1 MNGFGSIVSA
11 HAVVR
16 KRVICIQLFI
26 PGMSQRLLKAAN
38 VACGGHVSH
47 TLAAY
52 MRRNIPPLQ
61 TLVCFDAA
69 ARHESY
75 TRAAQELSVTQ
86 SAVSRQI
93 ASLENFL
100 GVALFRRT
108 RHGVA
113 LTASGAAYARQITR
127 RLEAMERDT
136 LDAMS
141 RHGEGGALSL
151 AAVPTFA
158 TRWLIPR
165 LPDFAKQQP
174 DVVVHIETRTRPFL
188 FADAEFDAA
197 LYAGTPAQVANW
209 AGTQALLLLHEAVV
223 PVCSPQLLQAH
234 TLKRK
239 AVTPDAIARLPLL
252 QQSTRADGW
261 RQWFDAQQ
269 VAAPNARGGPR
280 YELFSM
286 LATAAAHG
294 LGVALIPTMLIE
306 DELAR
311 GDLVVAC
318 DKPLSGE
325 RNYYL
330 VTPDQGNDR
339 PLVKVFGAWLK
350 GQVD

>member
-1 MNGFGSIVSA
+1 
-11 HAVVR
+11 
-16 KRVICIQLFI
+16 
-26 PGMSQRLLKAAN
+26 
-38 VACGGHVSH
+38 
-47 TLAAY
+47 
-52 MRRNIPPLQ
+52 MRRAIPPLQ

-93 ASLENFL
+93 ATLETFL

-113 LTASGAAYARQITR
+113 LTARGATYARQITK
-127 RLEAMERDT
+127 RLQAMERDT
-136 LDAMS
+136 LDAMA
-141 RHGEGGALSL
+141 HQGEGGSLAL

-165 LPDFAKQQP
+165 LSDFARQQP

-188 FADAEFDAA
+188 FSDAEFDAA
-197 LYAGTPAQVANW
+197 LYAGTPAQVASW
-209 AGTQALLLLHEAVV
+209 AGTRAVLLLREDVV
-223 PVCSPQLLQAH
+223 PVCSPTLLPH
-234 TLKRK
+234 GK
-239 AVTPDAIARLPLL
+239 AVAAAAVEKLPLL
-252 QQSTRADGW
+252 QQSTRPDGW

-269 VAAPNARGGPR
+269 VDAPQARSGPR

-286 LATAAAHG
+286 LANAATHG
-294 LGVALIPTMLIE
+294 LGVALMPTMLIE

-330 VTPDQGNDR
+330 VTPEQENDR
-339 PLVKVFGAWLK
+339 PLLNVFGDWLK
-350 GQVD
+350 GQVHDAGKR

>member
-1 MNGFGSIVSA
+1 
-11 HAVVR
+11 
-16 KRVICIQLFI
+16 
-26 PGMSQRLLKAAN
+26 
-38 VACGGHVSH
+38 
-47 TLAAY
+47 
-52 MRRNIPPLQ
+52 MRRKIPPLQ

-75 TRAAQELSVTQ
+75 TRAAQELALTQ

-93 ASLENFL
+93 GTLEAFL

-113 LTASGAAYARQITR
+113 LTASGAAYARQITK

-136 LDAMS
+136 LDAMA
-141 RHGEGGALSL
+141 HQGEGGSLAL

-165 LPDFAKQQP
+165 LPAFAALQP

-209 AGTQALLLLHEAVV
+209 AGTRALLLLHEDVV
-223 PVCSPQLLQAH
+223 PVCSPKLLPRGTPVAPA
-234 TLKRK
+234 
-239 AVTPDAIARLPLL
+239 AVAKLPLL
-252 QQSTRADGW
+252 QQSTRPDGW

-269 VAAPNARGGPR
+269 VDAPNARGGSR

-294 LGVALIPTMLIE
+294 LGVALMPTMLVE

-318 DKPLSGE
+318 ARPLSGE

-330 VTPDQGNDR
+330 VTPERGDDR
-339 PLVKVFGAWLK
+339 PLLTRFSTWLQAQAHS
-350 GQVD
+350 GSST